1 MNHFVLACAW
11 VVLPSLATAQTA
23 CPTANDLA
31 RGIRVDRSN
40 GFTEVFRAGGQ
51 GIVSV
56 EGFIDRELEYTLEL
70 ADGLQLLSYSGNVG
84 PSPITDDAMFYAYG
98 VPHADLPWPTPNGRW
113 QSDVTV
119 TAFSGTYSEPQLYAY
134 GPLEKLSIGSC
145 TYDMISV
152 TIAYQNDANYIETLQ
167 FMPELGFGVLVRQG
181 DDSGEPSVF
190 TIDRI
195 GLARQ

>member
-1 MNHFVLACAW
+1 MRK
-11 VVLPSLATAQTA
+11 VVALICGLIPTLTHAQSA
-23 CPTANDLA
+23 CPTAADLSK
-31 RGIRVDRSN
+31 GIRVDRSN
-40 GFTEVFRAGGQ
+40 GFTEVVRAGGQ

-84 PSPITDDAMFYAYG
+84 PSPITDDTMFYDYG
-98 VPHADLPWPTPNGRW
+98 VPNDDLPWPTPNGRW
-113 QSDVTV
+113 QSAVTV

-134 GPLEKLSIGSC
+134 GPQEQITIGTCS
-145 TYDMISV
+145 YDMISV
-152 TIAYQNDANYIETLQ
+152 TIAYQNDANYIETVQ

-181 DDSGEPSVF
+181 DDSVAPTVF

>member
-1 MNHFVLACAW
+1 MFRTIALLAL
-11 VVLPSLATAQTA
+11 LPTFATAQTA
-23 CPTANDLA
+23 CPTAADLG

-56 EGFIDRELEYTLEL
+56 EGFINRELEYTLEL

-84 PSPITDDAMFYAYG
+84 PSPITDDGMIYDYG
-98 VPHADLPWPTPNGRW
+98 VPHDDLPWPTPNGRW

-119 TAFSGTYSEPQLYAY
+119 TAFSGTFSEPQLYAY
-134 GPLEKLSIGSC
+134 GPLEQLSIGTCS
-145 TYDMISV
+145 YDMISV
-152 TIAYQNDANYIETLQ
+152 TIAYQNDANYIETVQ
-167 FMPELGFGVLVRQG
+167 FMPDLGFGVLVRQG
-181 DDSGEPSVF
+181 DDSVAPTVF

-195 GLARQ
+195 GIARQ